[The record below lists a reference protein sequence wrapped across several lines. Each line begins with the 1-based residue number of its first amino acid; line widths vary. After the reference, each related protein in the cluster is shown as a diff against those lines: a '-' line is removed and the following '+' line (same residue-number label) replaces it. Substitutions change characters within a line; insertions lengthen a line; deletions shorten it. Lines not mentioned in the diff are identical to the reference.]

1 MREVQVP
8 KEDFMV
14 GLDYMHK
21 GALREIDCVL
31 SLLSL

>member
-21 GALREIDCVL
+21 GATL
-31 SLLSL
+31 SSCKCDTC